1 MSGVVRLLRAG
12 RQGIRK
18 AGKDKEA
25 VSRARVQIVWLEEQ
39 ITNKRIMKIK
49 KRKFRTAVF
58 LTILSVLL
66 QTVPVRATEEDEQL
80 PTGPDWAIDMD
91 TAPEVVSESAILMD
105 ADTGVILYEKN
116 IHEKM
121 YPASVTKLLTCLVA
135 SEHSELTDV
144 VTFSHDAVFG
154 IERGSS
160 NIGIDEG
167 EELTMEECYYA
178 ALLESANEVSSGI
191 AEHVGGSIEGFAA
204 MMNAK
209 VQELGGS
216 DSNFV
221 NANGLHNDEHYTS
234 AYDMA
239 LVGRAFVQN
248 EVLLEMSGTPFYHI
262 AATPAQKD
270 EIDLRHH
277 HGMLPGGQRGQSW
290 IYEYTIGGKN
300 GFTVTSRQTLVT
312 FAEKDGHRLVC
323 VVMKVEKPDHYRDST
338 HLFDYG
344 FACYEDPSIRAL
356 IDAKAEELNPVQE
369 EETPQTEEQ
378 SGGLTA
384 GEMENGAG
392 SLDDEG
398 ETNPEEADGQE
409 EESREPEQKKSGGI
423 PVLTIIV
430 IAVVL
435 TAVAV
440 CVLIIYRS
448 YRREQE
454 RRRRQAE
461 IMARHRARKLQQAE

>member
-1 MSGVVRLLRAG
+1 M
-12 RQGIRK
+12 
-18 AGKDKEA
+18 
-25 VSRARVQIVWLEEQ
+25 
-39 ITNKRIMKIK
+39 
-49 KRKFRTAVF
+49 
-58 LTILSVLL
+58 
-66 QTVPVRATEEDEQL
+66 
-80 PTGPDWAIDMD
+80 
-91 TAPEVVSESAILMD
+91 
-105 ADTGVILYEKN
+105 
-116 IHEKM
+116 
-121 YPASVTKLLTCLVA
+121 
-135 SEHSELTDV
+135 
-144 VTFSHDAVFG
+144 
-154 IERGSS
+154 
-160 NIGIDEG
+160 
-167 EELTMEECYYA
+167 
-178 ALLESANEVSSGI
+178 
-191 AEHVGGSIEGFAA
+191 
-204 MMNAK
+204 
-209 VQELGGS
+209 
-216 DSNFV
+216 
-221 NANGLHNDEHYTS
+221 
-234 AYDMA
+234 
-239 LVGRAFVQN
+239 
-248 EVLLEMSGTPFYHI
+248 
-262 AATPAQKD
+262 
-270 EIDLRHH
+270 
-277 HGMLPGGQRGQSW
+277 
-290 IYEYTIGGKN
+290 
-300 GFTVTSRQTLVT
+300 
-312 FAEKDGHRLVC
+312 
-323 VVMKVEKPDHYRDST
+323 MKVEKPDHYRDST